1 MIDAHALHELAE
13 MDTRPHPTVSLY
25 LALDQIREA
34 RLQALS
40 ELINR
45 KKLAMN
51 GNGSRKVFE
60 SVAPD
65 LEKARRYLEEMEPD
79 GARGLAL
86 FSCEPM
92 DFFAAYT
99 LPLSVDDRLE
109 VGPLPYIRPLGA
121 LTRDFACTLAVVADR
136 RSARFFVGSLGEL
149 AELPQAAIVSEAVS
163 VERDGDRG
171 RTMDSHLKRRAEE
184 SARNLYKEAAQQAM
198 ELMKKHDCRGLV
210 LGGPKGAAE
219 ALQAQ
224 LHPFLA
230 ERLEGMFVCEVGA
243 SPAMVAA
250 AAAEVQTDA
259 RAVRQD
265 RLLDNLNNNLGP
277 GGQATSGLNE
287 VLASLYEGKVHT
299 LLIANGYKVSGG
311 ACPSCGRLRHVAG
324 PCPICGEEMTRV
336 HDVVNLAVAR
346 AIDSGAVVEEVHD
359 IPTMEPLGNI
369 AALLR
374 YA

>member
-1 MIDAHALHELAE
+1 MIDAHELHELAE

-25 LALDQIREA
+25 LALDQTREA

-40 ELINR
+40 DLINR
-45 KKLAMN
+45 KKLDMN

-60 SVAPD
+60 SVAGD
-65 LEKARRYLEEMEPD
+65 LDKARRYLEEMEPE
-79 GARGLAL
+79 GAGGLAL
-86 FSCEPM
+86 FSCEPAGL
-92 DFFAAYT
+92 FEAYT
-99 LPLSVDDRLE
+99 LPLPVADRLE
-109 VGPLPYIRPLGA
+109 VGPVPYIRPLGA

-149 AELPQAAIVSEAVS
+149 EELRDQAMVSTAVPA
-163 VERDGDRG
+163 ERDGDRG

-184 SARNLYKEAAQQAM
+184 TTRNLYKEAAQRAM
-198 ELMKKHDCRGLV
+198 DLMNIHQCQGLV
-210 LGGPKGAAE
+210 IGGPKGAAE
-219 ALQAQ
+219 VLQAQ

-230 ERLEGMFVCEVGA
+230 ERLEGCFVCEVSA
-243 SPAMVAA
+243 SPATVAA
-250 AAAEVQTDA
+250 AAAAVQSNA
-259 RAVRQD
+259 RTARHD
-265 RLLDNLNNNLGP
+265 RLLETLNNNLGP

-299 LLIANGYKVSGG
+299 LLIAGDYTVSGG
-311 ACPSCGRLRHVAG
+311 ACPVCGRLRHVAG
-324 PCPICGEEMTRV
+324 PCPICGEDMTRV

-346 AIDSGAVVEEVHD
+346 AIDSGAVVEEMQD
-359 IPTMEPLGNI
+359 IAGMERVGNI